1 MARRTLH
8 IVGDVVATLKLGGQV
23 VKVAKPSIHAAFRAS
38 TLFSGSWTSG
48 NGGHGIFNSSEGGRD
63 GNGKTSSNDS
73 GGAGADYNP
82 AGTRTADC
90 NRDDSR
96 QHQTDFLTT

>member
-23 VKVAKPSIHAAFRAS
+23 VKVAKPSIHAGFMAS

-48 NGGHGIFNSSEGGRD
+48 NGGQGIFNSSEGAEMETERLAALVQQARGRI
-63 GNGKTSSNDS
+63 S
-73 GGAGADYNP
+73 
-82 AGTRTADC
+82 
-90 NRDDSR
+90 
-96 QHQTDFLTT
+96 TDQAVQLLIQLVALRASIKPIF